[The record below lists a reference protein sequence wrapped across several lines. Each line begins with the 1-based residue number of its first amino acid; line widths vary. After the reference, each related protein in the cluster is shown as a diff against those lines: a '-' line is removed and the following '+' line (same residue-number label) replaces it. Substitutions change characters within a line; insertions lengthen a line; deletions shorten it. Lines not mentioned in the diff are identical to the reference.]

1 MYALFK
7 LMTKH
12 LNTKSFYIMKKS
24 HQGFLKNPFSTY
36 YTYTKLLIKVF
47 LRWPMGLTCE
57 QVELLIEL
65 QQLEGAPR
73 SPALLF
79 GQSIVNVSFVFGGPT
94 HIDLWPLWRKTHSH
108 NGPYSFRAIIA
119 IMEAVCITQAVFL
132 EYCCIWI
139 SVTTR
144 PLHGCPSLLFEGR
157 LASLCELN
165 SSSYYTKHVKTQRLV
180 HDIQTHLLSRGLCCC
195 RLWKGSVVTGSSSF
209 RPSASSSSLVLNGN
223 SHPG

>member
-1 MYALFK
+1 MPYK

-47 LRWPMGLTCE
+47 LGWPMGLTCE

-139 SVTTR
+139 SVTTGED

-157 LASLCELN
+157 
-165 SSSYYTKHVKTQRLV
+165 
-180 HDIQTHLLSRGLCCC
+180 
-195 RLWKGSVVTGSSSF
+195 
-209 RPSASSSSLVLNGN
+209 
-223 SHPG
+223 